1 MPSLSILF
9 AQIFNKDASN
19 HLENN
24 EKDDLASC
32 SKAVF
37 LLDNSRFHIHSVSQ
51 LHQHFQ
57 KKLCN
62 LLRSTILL
70 LKPGMDR
77 IDKTC
82 SKKVDPM
89 PPICTCG
96 YSIANGRWMMLGK
109 AAYLFV
115 LNAYFIFLSANIYP
129 MRVSGF
135 RTLFPLAPGK
145 AILSDFVRLI

>member
-9 AQIFNKDASN
+9 AQICNKEALN
-19 HLENN
+19 LLESN

-32 SKAVF
+32 GKAVF
-37 LLDNSRFHIHSVSQ
+37 LLGNKGFHNHSASQ

-77 IDKTC
+77 IKETGGE
-82 SKKVDPM
+82 KVDP
-89 PPICTCG
+89 IIHD
-96 YSIANGRWMMLGK
+96 SLRSL
-109 AAYLFV
+109 V
-115 LNAYFIFLSANIYP
+115 H
-129 MRVSGF
+129 R
-135 RTLFPLAPGK
+135 
-145 AILSDFVRLI
+145 

>member
-1 MPSLSILF
+1 MPTLSILF
-9 AQIFNKDASN
+9 AQICNKEAFNL
-19 HLENN
+19 LESN

-32 SKAVF
+32 GKAVF

-115 LNAYFIFLSANIYP
+115 LNAYFIFLSANI
-129 MRVSGF
+129 VSYAGF
-135 RTLFPLAPGK
+135 RISAFIPTRSWQSHFK
-145 AILSDFVRLI
+145 RFC